1 MIPRAFKIDDDGD
14 ITYVDPAAL
23 NSTVVHL
30 IVIAKDN
37 GVPPRQV
44 SNDLTYSLKIPSKL
58 FFNSIF

>member
-44 SNDLTYSLKIPSKL
+44 FERSHI
-58 FFNSIF
+58 FVENSI